1 MRSLYTATRES
12 NPCSP
17 QEKAHG
23 QQQSTAINKQ
33 NKEIFKIK
41 KKKKKEIN
49 FKGTAWIIEL
59 RKT

>member
-41 KKKKKEIN
+41 KKKEIN